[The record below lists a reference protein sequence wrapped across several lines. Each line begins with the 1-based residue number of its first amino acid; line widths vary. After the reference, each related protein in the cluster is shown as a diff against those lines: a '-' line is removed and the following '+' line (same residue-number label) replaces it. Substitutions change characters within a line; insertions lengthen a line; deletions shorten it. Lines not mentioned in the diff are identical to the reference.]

1 MPQLDYHTFVPQLV
15 WLAISF
21 VILYLLMSRLAL
33 PKVKGAIDGRRQR
46 LDSDLDRAAALK
58 QEAEAALAAYQKTL
72 ADARAAAQETLRQTG
87 EKLAAEAAERQ
98 RQLGAT
104 LAEQIAA
111 AEARI
116 AAGKEQ
122 ALGEIRGIAAEVGS
136 AVVEKL
142 TGTAPGAAMM
152 TDAVAKMVDGRAL
165 NGHAA

>member
-21 VILYLLMSRLAL
+21 AVLYLLMSTLAL
-33 PKVKGAIDGRRQR
+33 PKVKAAIEGRRNH
-46 LDSDLDRAAALK
+46 LDSDLGRAATLK
-58 QEAEAALAAYQKTL
+58 DEAATALAAYQKTL

-98 RQLGAT
+98 RQLAAT

-116 AAGKEQ
+116 AASREQ
-122 ALGEIRGIAAEVGS
+122 ALGEIRGIAAEVGG

-142 TGTAPGAAMM
+142 TGAAPSAKAM
-152 TDAVAKMVDGRAL
+152 TSAVGHAL
-165 NGHAA
+165 NGRAG

>member
-1 MPQLDYHTFVPQLV
+1 MPQLDYHTFVPQIV

-21 VILYLLMSRLAL
+21 VVLYGLMSWIAL
-33 PKVKGAIDGRRQR
+33 PKIREAIEGRRR
-46 LDSDLDRAAALK
+46 HLDGDLGRAAALK
-58 QEAEAALAAYQKTL
+58 DEAEATLAAYQKTL

-98 RQLGAT
+98 RQLSAT
-104 LAEQIAA
+104 LTEQIAA

-122 ALGEIRGIAAEVGS
+122 ALGEIRGIATEVGG

-142 TGTAPGAAMM
+142 PGTAPDASAM
-152 TDAVAKMVDGRAL
+152 T
-165 NGHAA
+165 

>member
-15 WLAISF
+15 WLAITF
-21 VILYLLMSRLAL
+21 AVLYVLMSRLAL
-33 PKVKGAIDGRRQR
+33 PKVKGAIEGRRQR
-46 LDSDLDRAAALK
+46 LDSDLGRAATLK

-98 RQLGAT
+98 RQLAAT

-116 AAGKEQ
+116 AASKDQ
-122 ALGEIRGIAAEVGS
+122 ALGEIRGIATEVGG
-136 AVVEKL
+136 AIVEKL
-142 TGTAPGAAMM
+142 TGAPPDTTAM
-152 TDAVAKMVDGRAL
+152 TNAVGRAL
-165 NGHAA
+165 NGRAA